1 MRHML
6 LFVWAIIIA
15 SKDPKMSKQGPAG
28 KKKKR
33 SGENQGEV
41 MASYNAES
49 WAIYDTKKQKD
60 QLR

>member
-1 MRHML
+1 
-6 LFVWAIIIA
+6 
-15 SKDPKMSKQGPAG
+15 MSKQGPAG

-49 WAIYDTKKQKD
+49 
-60 QLR
+60 